1 MHRNVLLVMTF
12 LFGGLGILTPPYTT
26 GIAIFEDIFVIA
38 GISIAVRAWRK
49 KKQEESN

>member
-12 LFGGLGILTPPYTT
+12 LFAGLGILTPPYTT
-26 GIAIFEDIFVIA
+26 GLAIFEDVFVVAGVVIA
-38 GISIAVRAWRK
+38 VQSWRK